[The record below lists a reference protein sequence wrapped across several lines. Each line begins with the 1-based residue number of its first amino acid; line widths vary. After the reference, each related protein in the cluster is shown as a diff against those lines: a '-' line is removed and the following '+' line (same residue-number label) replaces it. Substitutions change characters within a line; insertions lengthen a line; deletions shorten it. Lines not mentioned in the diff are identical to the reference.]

1 MLKALS
7 LETDVGG
14 IVRSDL
20 RSLFRLSV
28 SFPVSS
34 KVANSVDKLLK
45 KKIKFCYEWCSIEI
59 SRFPDFPG
67 SLDPARP
74 GQSLSRPV
82 PGISRP
88 VLSIG
93 LCNVR
98 NYFYSLAHENVR
110 IRPNTRNKGK
120 YFGLCGNFEVIF
132 PPSAF

>member
-1 MLKALS
+1 MSLIAPPLLLLAKAPEMLKALS

-88 VLSIG
+88 VLSIVHTS
-93 LCNVR
+93 N
-98 NYFYSLAHENVR
+98 NQY
-110 IRPNTRNKGK
+110 
-120 YFGLCGNFEVIF
+120 
-132 PPSAF
+132 

>member
-1 MLKALS
+1 MSLIAPPLLLLAKAPEMLKALS

-34 KVANSVDKLLK
+34 KVANSVDKLLHV
-45 KKIKFCYEWCSIEI
+45 IKFCYEWCSIEI

-88 VLSIG
+88 VLSI
-93 LCNVR
+93 VIR
-98 NYFYSLAHENVR
+98 NTFTETLV
-110 IRPNTRNKGK
+110 
-120 YFGLCGNFEVIF
+120 
-132 PPSAF
+132 